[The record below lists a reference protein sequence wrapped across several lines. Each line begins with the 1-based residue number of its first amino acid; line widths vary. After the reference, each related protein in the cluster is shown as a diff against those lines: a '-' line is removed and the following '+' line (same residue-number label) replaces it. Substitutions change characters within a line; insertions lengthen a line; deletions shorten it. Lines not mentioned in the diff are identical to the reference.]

1 MQNLRSLIVKQSHL
15 FSFIPLDHVIIDTLH
30 LFLRI
35 SDNLIELLIRE
46 LRRQDAVDKVTTFS
60 GGFPRDKYKHMAGY
74 EKFLKDIGISFE
86 WRVNRDSKKLEYRD
100 LTGPEKIV
108 LMQSINFQSLLPNF
122 QATKELEILWGSFM
136 EIIGDLKLEFTTEVA
151 VILLKN
157 KIKSWFEKFLFLF
170 QAKDVT
176 PYMHALYAHVPEFL
190 KLYENVAHFTQQGME
205 KYNDTASKDY
215 FRSSNHSGISALKQL
230 LLKKT

>member
-1 MQNLRSLIVKQSHL
+1 
-15 FSFIPLDHVIIDTLH
+15 
-30 LFLRI
+30 
-35 SDNLIELLIRE
+35 
-46 LRRQDAVDKVTTFS
+46 
-60 GGFPRDKYKHMAGY
+60 MAGY
-74 EKFLKDIGISFE
+74 EKFLKDISISFE
-86 WRVNRDSKKLEYRD
+86 WRVNRDSKKLEYRE
-100 LTGPEKIV
+100 LTRPEKIV

-151 VILLKN
+151 VTLLKN

-170 QAKDVT
+170 QAKDIT
-176 PYMHALYAHVPEFL
+176 PYMHALYAHVPEFS
-190 KLYENVAHFTQQGME
+190 KLYENIAHFAQQGME

>member
-1 MQNLRSLIVKQSHL
+1 
-15 FSFIPLDHVIIDTLH
+15 
-30 LFLRI
+30 
-35 SDNLIELLIRE
+35 
-46 LRRQDAVDKVTTFS
+46 
-60 GGFPRDKYKHMAGY
+60 MAGY
-74 EKFLKDIGISFE
+74 KKFLKEIGISFG
-86 WRVNRDSKKLEYRD
+86 WRVNRNSKKLEYRD

-151 VILLKN
+151 VTLLKN

-215 FRSSNHSGISALKQL
+215 FRSSNHWRISALKQL
-230 LLKKT
+230 LLKKQRMQLLEASGQERLKKSYKCGNCESTGHTIKTSSAKCTKCQFAVCCSHLMKDNGMETEMHNIKHF